1 MTQFTNTR
9 PCPCKNPQRA
19 HVKERHGAAPIAHH
33 LEKRAGSET
42 RPKKRSALAL
52 DLLDLFEHSRAFDRR
67 FVKALVVIATQANAQ
82 VLAAISTVVS
92 FTASK
97 ARTAR

>member
-1 MTQFTNTR
+1 M
-9 PCPCKNPQRA
+9 
-19 HVKERHGAAPIAHH
+19 KERHGAAPIAHH
-33 LEKRAGSET
+33 LEKRAGAET

-52 DLLDLFEHSRAFDRR
+52 DLLDLLEPSRPRDRR
-67 FVKALVVIATQANAQ
+67 LVEAFVVIATQANAR

-92 FTASK
+92 LAASK